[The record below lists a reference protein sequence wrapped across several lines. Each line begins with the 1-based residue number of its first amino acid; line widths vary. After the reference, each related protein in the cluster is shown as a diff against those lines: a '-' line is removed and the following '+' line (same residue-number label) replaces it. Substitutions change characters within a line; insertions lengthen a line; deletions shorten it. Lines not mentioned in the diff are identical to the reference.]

1 MFSLS
6 DKGRGGRRLSD
17 CRIGHSRLGRA
28 VDPRLLGG
36 ICIPVSRL
44 SHDTELLSAICVK
57 RGRLRHSLG
66 LGIVQEMGLKWCK
79 WASMNAP
86 SIESPPSHSVMG
98 L

>member
-6 DKGRGGRRLSD
+6 DKGRGGSRLSD

-66 LGIVQEMGLKWCK
+66 LGIVIFPFPIIGSL
-79 WASMNAP
+79 
-86 SIESPPSHSVMG
+86 G
-98 L
+98 